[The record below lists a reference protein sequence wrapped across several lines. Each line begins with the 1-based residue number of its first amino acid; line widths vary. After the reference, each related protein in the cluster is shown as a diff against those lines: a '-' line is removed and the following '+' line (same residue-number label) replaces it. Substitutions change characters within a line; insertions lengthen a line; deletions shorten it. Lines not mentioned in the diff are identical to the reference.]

1 MYIYIISS
9 TWKENGVTDVVVA
22 VELSEAKNQ
31 EKKRETIAGQGPRM
45 PLVLR
50 NVIDPLYCPIG

>member
-50 NVIDPLYCPIG
+50 NVL